1 MIRVRPDLARRLA
14 VAKQRLA
21 GPTPTGD
28 ADGLLALVRELGC
41 VQLDPTSAVARSHL
55 LVLWSRLGA
64 FDVEVL
70 EALRWR
76 ERRLF
81 EYWAHAASLV
91 PADDFRLHEATLMRL
106 FAQGEAPWGP
116 RLREWMRAN
125 ARLRRAILRE
135 LRARGPLRARDFDS
149 SLVAQPWLSTGWTN
163 ERNIHRL
170 LDAMWGAG
178 EVLVAG
184 RAGNERLWDLPER
197 CVAPDALA
205 LPPLRR
211 EAAVR
216 LAAERSLRSLGVA
229 TPKQIANNFIR
240 GRYAGLAGALARLER
255 AGRIVPV
262 ETDWPGTWLVHA
274 EDVALLERLS
284 DGEWE
289 PRTTLLSPFDNLICD
304 RERGRRVFGFDYT
317 IEIYV
322 PKARRRYGYFVM
334 PVLHGDRLVA
344 RIDPR
349 YDRKAGV
356 LEVNAVHPEADAPPD
371 PALCEALDALRAFLG
386 AETVR
391 LGDGVPRSWRRALST
406 LRRGSPSR
414 SSRPHA
420 RDRAP

>member
-1 MIRVRPDLARRLA
+1 MRRLA

-21 GPTPTGD
+21 GATPAGD

-64 FDVEVL
+64 FDIEVL

-91 PADDFRLHEATLMRL
+91 PSDDFRLHEATLMRV
-106 FAQGEAPWGP
+106 FAQGDALWAR
-116 RLREWMRAN
+116 RLREWMQAN

-149 SLVAQPWLSTGWTN
+149 SLVAKPWLSTGWTN
-163 ERNIHRL
+163 ERNVHRL

-205 LPPLRR
+205 APRLRR
-211 EAAVR
+211 EEAVR

-229 TPKQIANNFIR
+229 TAKQIGNNFIR
-240 GRYAGLAGALARLER
+240 GRYAGLASALRRLEH
-255 AGRIVPV
+255 AGRIVAV
-262 ETDWPGTWLVHA
+262 ETDWPGSWLVHA
-274 EDVALLERLS
+274 DDVPLLERLA

-304 RERGRRVFGFDYT
+304 RERTRLIFGFDYT

-322 PKARRRYGYFVM
+322 PKAKRRYGYFVM
-334 PVLHGDRLVA
+334 PVLDGDRLIA

-349 YDRKAGV
+349 YDRSAYV
-356 LEVNAVHPEADAPPD
+356 LEVNAVHPEADAAPD
-371 PALCEALDALRAFLG
+371 RALGEALDGLRAFLG
-386 AETVR
+386 AQAIR
-391 LGDGVPRSWRRALST
+391 CGDGVPPAWRRAL
-406 LRRGSPSR
+406 
-414 SSRPHA
+414 A
-420 RDRAP
+420 A